1 MSIWDTRP
9 SDDALV
15 VRGGQMNLTD
25 LRRAAVD
32 CQKAKGRPGLSVWSR
47 DDASLDE
54 LTEAGT
60 IPNPKVRTTTVRRIV
75 EDGLEIEETGS
86 PHCTIWLSDT
96 SESTLMNLVNLFDE
110 PVTNPNPRPTPKR
123 LRVLTPGS
131 RHLWCDFNERDDDGY
146 VITDAEW
153 AEEGFD
159 AGASTSIMVG
169 DDEGN
174 RCSAV
179 IHEQAP
185 DGLIRL
191 AVDWDS
197 FVPVE

>member
-15 VRGGQMNLTD
+15 VRGGQMNLSD
-25 LRRAAVD
+25 VLKSALD

-60 IPNPKVRTTTVRRIV
+60 IPNPKVRATTVRRIV

-96 SESTLMNLVNLFDE
+96 SESTLMNVVNLFDE
-110 PVTNPNPRPTPKR
+110 PVANPNPRPIPKR
-123 LRVLTPGS
+123 LRVLAPAS
-131 RHLWCDFNERDDDGY
+131 RQLWCDFNERDDEGY
-146 VITDAEW
+146 VITDVAW
-153 AEEGFD
+153 AEDGFD
-159 AGASTSIMVG
+159 ARATESVTVG

-174 RCSAV
+174 RCIAV
-179 IHEQAP
+179 IHDQAP

-191 AVDWDS
+191 EVDWDS
-197 FVPVE
+197 FVPVG